1 MTRLLL
7 VNPRFPESFWSF
19 KWAVDGILPGKRAIN
34 PPLGLATLAAL
45 CPAHWQVEIVDE
57 NIESV
62 PLAPRADIVGIC
74 GMGVQFNRQR
84 ELLAYYRA
92 KGYYVVSGGSYAS
105 LCPERFETLA
115 DTVVS
120 GEAEYI
126 WRKFCADFDAGAP
139 RSLYRETGVVSLA
152 DSPTPRFDLLKLEQ
166 YTTVTLQFSR
176 GCPFRCEF
184 CDIIVMFGRQP
195 RWKSTEQVGRELDQ
209 LRRRNVRS
217 VFFVDDNLIGN
228 KKAARQLLA
237 FLREYQ
243 ARHDYRFAF
252 GSEASLNL
260 AQDEG
265 LLRLFREAN
274 FAWLF
279 IGIESP
285 DADSLKEMGK
295 VQNLREDMLASIA
308 RIYAHGIDVLAGF
321 IVGFDNDTLDIFER
335 QYRFIRASG
344 IQAAMIGL
352 LTALPRTPLYRR
364 LEQEGRLIARADNTD
379 NTKLGTNVL
388 PLRMGYG
395 AMVAGYKALYERILE
410 DGNIAERVRAKMRQ
424 LRAPNYQGGEYAV
437 RARIVIVYRLIV
449 KGVVPGGLPR
459 IAHFL
464 RSLPWRAPEKLPQAI
479 NDWIAGLAMRDY
491 VRRHFGDCSEE
502 QRATLARLVDRLR
515 AAVANHVDRGRAAIS
530 LDGVTP
536 ALPRLSLSLAEGLD
550 RAFFARATRHLRRLM
565 RRTSA
570 RLTLRIDALG
580 AVEAPCLN
588 RSLRKLARYGDRISI
603 VAQESAL
610 ALVRADSSV
619 FDLVLEGPADPVG
632 LSGSSSA
639 ADTCAAR
646 DARER
651 LDFHLRR
658 TK

>member
-7 VNPRFPESFWSF
+7 INPRLPESFWSF
-19 KWAVDGILPGKRAIN
+19 KWAVGEILPRKRAIN

-45 CPAHWQVEIVDE
+45 CPPDWEVEIVDE

-62 PLAPRADIVGIC
+62 PLAPRADIVAVC
-74 GMGVQFNRQR
+74 GMGVQFERQR

-92 KGYYVVSGGSYAS
+92 KGHYVVSGGSYAS
-105 LCPERFETLA
+105 LCPERFEALA
-115 DTVVS
+115 DTVIC

-126 WRKFCADFDAGAP
+126 WGTFCGDFEAGVP
-139 RSLYRETGVVSLA
+139 RSVYREAGVVSLA

-166 YTTVTLQFSR
+166 YTTATLQFSR

-184 CDIIVMFGRQP
+184 CDIIVMFGRKP

-209 LRRRNVRS
+209 LRQRNVRS

-228 KKAARQLLA
+228 KKAARALLR

-243 ARHDYRFAF
+243 ERHDYRFAF

-285 DADSLKEMGK
+285 DVDSLQETGK
-295 VQNLREDMLASIA
+295 VQNLREDMLTSIS

-335 QYRFIRASG
+335 QYRFILASG

-364 LEQEGRLIARADNTD
+364 LEREGRLIAQADNTD
-379 NTKLGTNVL
+379 NTKLGTNFH
-388 PLRMGYG
+388 PLRMDYG
-395 AMVAGYKALYERILE
+395 AMVAAYKALYERVLE

-424 LRAPNYQGGEYAV
+424 LRDPVYQGDYAP
-437 RARIVIVYRLIV
+437 RERLVILYRLIV
-449 KGVVPGGLPR
+449 KGLLPGGLPR
-459 IAHFL
+459 LMHFA
-464 RSLPWRAPEKLPQAI
+464 RSFPWRAPEKMPQAI
-479 NDWIAGLAMRDY
+479 TDWIAGLAMRDY
-491 VRRHFGDCSEE
+491 VRRHFGGFPEE

-515 AAVANHVDRGRAAIS
+515 VAVASHVDRGHAAIS
-530 LDGVTP
+530 LDAFSV
-536 ALPRLSLSLAEGLD
+536 ALPRLSVSLADGLD
-550 RAFFARATRHLRRLM
+550 RAFFARTTRHLRRLM
-565 RRTSA
+565 GRTSA
-570 RLTLRIDALG
+570 RLTLRINALG
-580 AVEAPCLN
+580 AAEASHLN
-588 RSLRKLARYGDRISI
+588 RSLLRLARYGDRISI
-603 VAQESAL
+603 VAQERAL
-610 ALVRADSSV
+610 ALVRVDSSV
-619 FDLVLEGPADPVG
+619 FNLVLEGTADQAA
-632 LSGSSSA
+632 LSASSIA
-639 ADTCAAR
+639 ANACAAG
-646 DARER
+646 DAWER
-651 LDFHLRR
+651 GITHR
-658 TK
+658 